1 MFKRIC
7 TLLAVALLVA
17 SHFVAN
23 AQVFENNKV
32 EQYYFWFSL
41 KQGDDL
47 RLITSQ
53 ISIDNVRNDTV
64 WAYATTAQFAKF
76 LTTGRQINLLPQPGI
91 LPDVAMSDDFE
102 VGGKATWNYYPTYEA
117 YESLMAQF
125 QATYPALCQV
135 TTIAT
140 LASGRKLLVAK
151 ISDNVAANEAEPE
164 FLYSSSMHGDETT
177 GYILMLH
184 LIDYLLANYGS
195 NAEITNLVN
204 SLEIY
209 IAPLAN
215 PDGTYYGGNSSV
227 SGAIR
232 YNANG
237 VDLNRNYPDPQNGQ
251 HPDGNAWQAE
261 TIAFMDFATAH
272 HFSMGANFHGGI
284 ELVNYP
290 WDTWATLAADDNWW
304 YFVSREYVDTVHLH
318 SPTTYM
324 DDENNGVTNGYA
336 WYEANG
342 GRQDYMNYFHNCREV
357 TIELSATKLLPAAQ
371 LETHWNY
378 NYRSFILYLKQAL
391 YGIQGTI
398 TDGSTG
404 LPIQAQVFIAGHD
417 IHNSQVYSAVPN
429 GDYHRYLKAGT
440 YELTVSA
447 SGYQTLLIPNVV
459 VNDRATTNLNIQL
472 WPAPADP
479 VSFSAT
485 SVGTNQINLS
495 WAKNA
500 ANNDVMVVWST
511 SSIGVPTGGTAYS
524 VGSSI
529 PGGGTVLYNGPATSY
544 EHTSLLT
551 ATTYNYKAF
560 SKSSINTYSSG
571 LTAYATTGCGT
582 IATLPHLQAF
592 ANTTIPACWTQV
604 DNQGNGQVWQFGTI
618 LGQSPNPILS
628 GNYAYLNSDAYGS
641 GNTQNA
647 DLISPQFDLSA
658 YTNVNLQFQHY
669 FKAYTGSSGK
679 VYYSLNNGSTWV
691 LISTFTTTSTLN
703 PSTFNQTIA
712 ALAGQSQVKFK
723 WNYTGTWAYYWA
735 IDNIQVSGTV
745 VNTLSVAPL
754 TQAVTAEAG
763 NTNFNVSS
771 NTSWGVTSNA
781 TWCTVNPSGTG
792 NGTIT
797 ATFQSNPATLSR
809 TAQLT
814 VTATGLTP
822 IVLTVVQDGAI
833 PSLAITPTSITASE
847 AAGMANY
854 SISSNSAWTATC
866 PESWVTITSSGN
878 GNGTL
883 QANYLQNTGASR
895 EASITV
901 NVNGLS
907 PVDVLLKQ
915 LGAEPSNFPSDF
927 TAANITLN
935 WIDAN
940 GGVLPDA
947 YLVRMSSQGFSS
959 IAMPIDGVEIPDG
972 ITDLNVAY
980 GVQTAHFT
988 NLLPNTTYYF
998 KLFAYTGSGSLIDYK
1013 TDGAIPQVQLTTSPQ

>member
-7 TLLAVALLVA
+7 TLLIVGFFV
-17 SHFVAN
+17 SNQFVAN
-23 AQVFENNKV
+23 AQAFENGKV
-32 EQYYFWFSL
+32 EQYYFRFNL

-47 RLITSQ
+47 RTITTQ

-76 LTTGRQINLLPQPGI
+76 LATGRQVSLLPQPGI

-102 VGGKATWNYYPTYEA
+102 IGGKTTWNYYPTYEA
-117 YESLMAQF
+117 YESLMTQF
-125 QATYPALCQV
+125 QSTYPALCQV
-135 TTIAT
+135 TTLTT
-140 LASGRKLLVAK
+140 LASGRKILVAK

-184 LIDYLLANYGS
+184 LIDYLLTNYGT
-195 NAEITNLVN
+195 NTEITNLVN

-272 HFSMGANFHGGI
+272 HFTMGANFHGGI

-318 SPTTYM
+318 SPATYM

-357 TIELSATKLLPAAQ
+357 TIELSTTKLLPAAQ

-378 NYRSFILYLKQAL
+378 NYRSFILFMKQAL
-391 YGIQGTI
+391 YGIHGLI

-417 IHNSQVYSAVPN
+417 IHNSQVYSDALN

-447 SGYQTLLIPNVV
+447 EGYQSVLIPNVV
-459 VNDRATTNLNIQL
+459 VNDRITTNLDVQL

-479 VSFSAT
+479 TSFTAT
-485 SVGTNQINLS
+485 SIGLNQINLT
-495 WAKNA
+495 WALNA

-511 SSIGVPTGGTAYS
+511 TAIGVPTGGTTYS
-524 VGSSI
+524 VGSTI

-551 ATTYNYKAF
+551 ATTYYYKVF
-560 SKSSINTYSSG
+560 SKSSANAYSSG
-571 LTAYATTGCGT
+571 LSANATTGCGT
-582 IATLPHLQAF
+582 ITLLPNVQAF
-592 ANTTIPACWTQV
+592 TNTTIPACWAQV

-618 LGQSPNPILS
+618 TNQSPNPALT
-628 GNYAYLNSDAYGS
+628 GNYAFLNSDDYGS
-641 GNTQNA
+641 GNSQNA
-647 DLISPQFDLSA
+647 DLISPLFDFTA
-658 YTNVNLQFQHY
+658 YANVNLQFQHY
-669 FKAYTGSSGK
+669 FKAYSGSSGK
-679 VYYSLNNGSTWV
+679 VYYSLNNGSSWV
-691 LISTFTTTSTLN
+691 LISTFTTTSTTN
-703 PSTFNQTIA
+703 PITFNQTIA
-712 ALAGQSQVKFK
+712 ALAGQAQVRFK
-723 WNYTGTWAYYWA
+723 WNYTGTYGYYWA
-735 IDNIQVSGTV
+735 LDNVQVSGTL

-754 TQAVTAEAG
+754 SQTVTAEAG
-763 NTNFNVSS
+763 S
-771 NTSWGVTSNA
+771 TSYTVTSNT
-781 TWCTVNPSGTG
+781 TWGVASNAAWCSVNPSGTG

-797 ATFQSNPATLSR
+797 ASFQGNPSTVSR
-809 TAQLT
+809 TALLT
-814 VTATGLTP
+814 VSATGLTP
-822 IVLTVVQDGAI
+822 IVLSVVQDGAI
-833 PSLAITPTSITASE
+833 PSLAISPTSINVTE
-847 AAGMANY
+847 LAGVADFL
-854 SISSNSAWTATC
+854 ITCNSAWTATC
-866 PESWVTITSSGN
+866 PESWVTLTSSGS

-883 QANYLQNTGASR
+883 QANYAQNTGTSR

-901 NVNGLS
+901 SVNGLS
-907 PVDVLLKQ
+907 PVNVLLKQ
-915 LGAEPSNFPSDF
+915 IGAEPSNFPSDF
-927 TAANITLN
+927 TGANITLN
-935 WIDAN
+935 WVDAI
-940 GGVLPDA
+940 GEVLPSG

-959 IAMPIDGVEIPDG
+959 IPLPIDGVAIPDG
-972 ITDLNVAY
+972 PTDLNVAY
-980 GVQTAHFT
+980 GIQIAHFT

-998 KLFAYTGSGSLIDYK
+998 KLFAYTGSGNLVDYK
-1013 TDGAIPQVQLTTSPQ
+1013 TDGVVPQVQLTTSPQ